1 MVQCAHGGLQVVA
14 RQDALELRWRRND
27 TETPPPAG
35 THVETFPR
43 TEADEYDQAFHTE
56 IGGAPT
62 QPHVHNNTR
71 PSVTAMPCHVCD
83 HASPPEY
90 AL

>member
-1 MVQCAHGGLQVVA
+1 MVQCAHGGLQVIA

-43 TEADEYDQAFHTE
+43 TEADEYDQAFHAE
-56 IGGAPT
+56 IGGTVAHRPN
-62 QPHVHNNTR
+62 HTR
-71 PSVTAMPCHVCD
+71 TITRD
-83 HASPPEY
+83 H
-90 AL
+90 L